1 MKINYSKIPFQKTL
15 KATCK
20 VKGVNDK
27 VRDAK
32 IYRLDDIQN
41 DLNEFIRA
49 NDSAN
54 WQGNMYLEEM
64 YLIFKNLYHEEY
76 DVFDFYVMENE
87 KKEPICFAMTDK
99 MHKGSDCLEYIEVAP
114 RFSKDNKNNRKMKYV
129 GETMMSFLINVAKK
143 RGLDFRIT
151 DIAPRQ
157 EAVDFYDKQLGFEVD
172 ELESSGFMPK
182 ENFDDLILKNQKHTG
197 HKIMFK
203 A

>member
-1 MKINYSKIPFQKTL
+1 MLP
-15 KATCK
+15 
-20 VKGVNDK
+20 
-27 VRDAK
+27 
-32 IYRLDDIQN
+32 
-41 DLNEFIRA
+41 
-49 NDSAN
+49 
-54 WQGNMYLEEM
+54 
-64 YLIFKNLYHEEY
+64 
-76 DVFDFYVMENE
+76 
-87 KKEPICFAMTDK
+87 
-99 MHKGSDCLEYIEVAP
+99 
-114 RFSKDNKNNRKMKYV
+114 
-129 GETMMSFLINVAKK
+129 KK